1 MSECPNEEE
10 ILNQIEK
17 NSKLDKNVKIWN
29 SIVSSRIEK
38 IAITDLDIYEVCITY
53 CETCEL
59 STIQQVYYA
68 RLKYT
73 RNCTYNFFRAAVINT
88 VAAYDVN
95 DYLWLMTLSGN
106 PLHPG
111 EDRVDAVMLTAAKF
125 AVKEESAKRKLS
137 VFCDV
142 LDVAINNNIVVK
154 SDLDK
159 IRRKSKQK
167 RKK

>member
-10 ILNQIEK
+10 ILNQIEN

-111 EDRVDAVMLTAAKF
+111 EDRVDAVMLTAAQL
-125 AVKEESAKRKLS
+125 AIKEIDAKEKLETFS
-137 VFCDV
+137 RV
-142 LDVAINNNIVVK
+142 LDVAIEKMIITK

-159 IRRKSKQK
+159 PHRRKKQK
-167 RKK
+167 KNT